1 MQTNPKVTKSSY
13 DLIKKIINVCSTS
26 SSSHTLNQQN
36 DIVNRKI
43 GVTDYAKFEQI
54 AREIEREDVLSKK
67 DILNAINPN
76 DIKKAKQVYEGSTK
90 PKVEASQI
98 FKNEGD
104 YYLKRKLNED
114 AVAAYE
120 KALLQLFY
128 TFNDNEEDKKVVE
141 GKKCAINLN
150 LSMALMNLGRYKDA
164 VGYLQEAKRLD
175 MKNLKTIY
183 RMSYCYLKMENIDE
197 AKKYVNEGIS
207 LCDKKSNEFEQLK
220 EEICKKER
228 ENDRMAARLFKKA
241 YKNKD

>member
-1 MQTNPKVTKSSY
+1 MQTRPLVTKSSY
-13 DLIKKIINVCSTS
+13 DLVRKLINVCGT
-26 SSSHTLNQQN
+26 TAQQGN
-36 DIVNRKI
+36 DKRPDIVNRTV
-43 GVTDYAKFEQI
+43 GGTDYAKFEQI
-54 AREIEREDVLSKK
+54 AKEIEREDVLSKK

-76 DIKKAKQVYEGSTK
+76 DIKKAKQLYEGSTK
-90 PKVEASQI
+90 PKVEACQI

-114 AVAAYE
+114 AVGAYE

-128 TFNDNEEDKKVVE
+128 TFNDNEQDRKVVE
-141 GKKCAINLN
+141 DKKCAINLN
-150 LSMALMNLGRYKDA
+150 LSMALMNLGRFKDA

-175 MKNLKTIY
+175 AKNLKTIY
-183 RMSYCYLKMENIDE
+183 RMSYCYLKMEHIEE

-207 LCDKKSNEFEQLK
+207 MCDKKNNEFEQLR

-228 ENDRMAARLFKKA
+228 ESDRMAARLFKKA

>member
-1 MQTNPKVTKSSY
+1 MNPKVTKSSY
-13 DLIKKIINVCSTS
+13 DLIKKLINVCSTS
-26 SSSHTLNQQN
+26 STSNTVHSEQK

-54 AREIEREDVLSKK
+54 AKEIEREHVLSKK

-90 PKVEASQI
+90 PKVEASVI

-104 YYLKRKLNED
+104 YYLKRKLYEN
-114 AVAAYE
+114 AVDAYE

-141 GKKCAINLN
+141 TKKCAINLN

-175 MKNLKTIY
+175 VKNLKTIY
-183 RMSYCYLKMENIDE
+183 RMSYCYFKMDNIDE

-207 LCDKKSNEFEQLK
+207 LCDKKSNEFELLK

-228 ENDRMAARLFKKA
+228 ESDRMAARLFKKA

>member
-1 MQTNPKVTKSSY
+1 MNPKVTKSSY
-13 DLIKKIINVCSTS
+13 DLIKKLINVCSTS
-26 SSSHTLNQQN
+26 STSNTVHSERK

-54 AREIEREDVLSKK
+54 AKEIEREHVLSKK

-90 PKVEASQI
+90 PKVEASVI

-104 YYLKRKLNED
+104 YYLKRKLYEN
-114 AVAAYE
+114 AVDAYE

-141 GKKCAINLN
+141 TKKCAINLN

-175 MKNLKTIY
+175 VKNLKTIY
-183 RMSYCYLKMENIDE
+183 RMSYCYFKMDNIDE

-207 LCDKKSNEFEQLK
+207 LCDKKSNEFELLK

-228 ENDRMAARLFKKA
+228 ESDRMAARLFKKA

>member
-1 MQTNPKVTKSSY
+1 MNPKVTKSSY
-13 DLIKKIINVCSTS
+13 DLIKKLINVCSTNS
-26 SSSHTLNQQN
+26 TSNTVHSEQK

-54 AREIEREDVLSKK
+54 AKEIEREDVLSKK

-90 PKVEASQI
+90 PKVEASVI

-104 YYLKRKLNED
+104 YYLKRKLYEN
-114 AVAAYE
+114 AVDAYE

-141 GKKCAINLN
+141 TKKCAINLN

-175 MKNLKTIY
+175 VKNLKTIY
-183 RMSYCYLKMENIDE
+183 RMSYCYFKMDNIDE

-207 LCDKKSNEFEQLK
+207 LCDKKSNEFELLK

-228 ENDRMAARLFKKA
+228 ESDRMAARLFKKA

>member
-1 MQTNPKVTKSSY
+1 MNPKVTKSSY
-13 DLIKKIINVCSTS
+13 DLIKKLINVCSTS
-26 SSSHTLNQQN
+26 NSSSTSSEQK

-54 AREIEREDVLSKK
+54 AKEIEREDVLSKK

-90 PKVEASQI
+90 PKVEASVI

-104 YYLKRKLNED
+104 YYLKRKLYEN
-114 AVAAYE
+114 AVDAYE

-141 GKKCAINLN
+141 TKKCAINLN

-164 VGYLQEAKRLD
+164 IGYLQEAKRLD

-183 RMSYCYLKMENIDE
+183 RMSYCYFKMDNINE

-207 LCDKKSNEFEQLK
+207 LCDKKSNEFELLK

-228 ENDRMAARLFKKA
+228 ESDRMAARLFKKA

>member
-1 MQTNPKVTKSSY
+1 MNPKVTKSSY
-13 DLIKKIINVCSTS
+13 DLVKKIINVCNTTS
-26 SSSHTLNQQN
+26 NGKIAGSEQK

-54 AREIEREDVLSKK
+54 AKEIEREDVLSKK

-90 PKVEASQI
+90 PKVEASVI

-104 YYLKRKLNED
+104 YYLKRKMYED
-114 AVAAYE
+114 AVGAYE

-183 RMSYCYLKMENIDE
+183 RMSYCYFKMDNIDE
-197 AKKYVNEGIS
+197 AKKYVNEGIN
-207 LCDKKSNEFEQLK
+207 LCDKKSNEFELLK

-228 ENDRMAARLFKKA
+228 ESDRMAARLFKKA

>member
-1 MQTNPKVTKSSY
+1 MNPKVTKSSY
-13 DLIKKIINVCSTS
+13 DLIKKLINVCSTNS
-26 SSSHTLNQQN
+26 TSNTVHSERK

-54 AREIEREDVLSKK
+54 AKEIEREHVLSKK

-90 PKVEASQI
+90 PKVEASVI

-104 YYLKRKLNED
+104 YYLKRKLYEN
-114 AVAAYE
+114 AVDAYE

-141 GKKCAINLN
+141 TKKCAINLN

-175 MKNLKTIY
+175 VKNLKTIY
-183 RMSYCYLKMENIDE
+183 RMSYCYFKMDNIDE

-207 LCDKKSNEFEQLK
+207 LCDKKSNEFELLK

-228 ENDRMAARLFKKA
+228 ESDRMAARLFKKA

>member
-1 MQTNPKVTKSSY
+1 MNPKVTKSSY
-13 DLIKKIINVCSTS
+13 DLIKKLINVYSTS
-26 SSSHTLNQQN
+26 STSNTVHNEQK

-54 AREIEREDVLSKK
+54 AKEIEREDVLSKK

-90 PKVEASQI
+90 PKVEASVI

-104 YYLKRKLNED
+104 YYLKRKLYEN
-114 AVAAYE
+114 AVDAYE

-141 GKKCAINLN
+141 TKKCAINLN

-175 MKNLKTIY
+175 VKNLKTIY
-183 RMSYCYLKMENIDE
+183 RMSYCYFKMNNIDE

-207 LCDKKSNEFEQLK
+207 LCDKKSNEFELLK

-228 ENDRMAARLFKKA
+228 ESDRMAARLFKKA

>member
-1 MQTNPKVTKSSY
+1 MQSAPKVTKSSY
-13 DLIKKIINVCSTS
+13 DLIKKLINVCASTNTS
-26 SSSHTLNQQN
+26 STQRS

-54 AREIEREDVLSKK
+54 AKEIEREDVLSKK

-90 PKVEASQI
+90 PKVEASVI

-104 YYLKRKLNED
+104 YYLKRKLYEN
-114 AVAAYE
+114 AVDAYE

-141 GKKCAINLN
+141 TKKCAINLN

-175 MKNLKTIY
+175 VKNLKTIY
-183 RMSYCYLKMENIDE
+183 RMSYCYFKMDNINE

-207 LCDKKSNEFEQLK
+207 LCDKKNNEFELLK

-228 ENDRMAARLFKKA
+228 ESDRMAARLFKKA